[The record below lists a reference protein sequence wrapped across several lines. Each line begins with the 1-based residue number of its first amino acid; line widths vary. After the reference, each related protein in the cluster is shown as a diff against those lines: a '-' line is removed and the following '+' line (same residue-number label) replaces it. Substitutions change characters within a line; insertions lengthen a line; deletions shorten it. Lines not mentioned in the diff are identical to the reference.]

1 MIPNVDQHLREY
13 QALQPPKIVYGGGSH
28 ELLATGTANLTIVVE
43 NTAGVQREV
52 NMSVML
58 VPGLGRNLLPSSA
71 ALANGVETII
81 SAFPALRAKGEH
93 FLSRA
98 DHNLYFLDAIGTAE
112 RIRQR

>member
-1 MIPNVDQHLREY
+1 M
-13 QALQPPKIVYGGGSH
+13 
-28 ELLATGTANLTIVVE
+28 LATGTAKLTLGVE
-43 NTAGVQREV
+43 NTVGKREV